1 MASSSASSA
10 PPSKDAQPRSFALW
24 NLSPTP
30 LPALVPY
37 GTSYFHPQFGLANS
51 AELGLLSDWDS
62 VAASIGIESPW
73 WSARSPVSIV
83 GSVDSDAAAGAA
95 SAVAATEPVDS
106 DPAAGAGAAASASV
120 VEPNIE
126 ALAPGAIRFRTP
138 LCSIELPVHISGA
151 GEWPRDGSGSCDGAD
166 AEADIIEAFV
176 NGGLLPRRE
185 TSDAA
190 EIDAE
195 AAAWLDALSS
205 ELTRGA
211 IDPLDD
217 TRGGAENPDS
227 QMLGGSSIPGLL
239 GHATAYP
246 YRFPDAALSI
256 GRSLPKIT
264 APQAQPNC
272 HESSEVDP
280 EVPGMSKD
288 GALQAQASLSERDA
302 DAVPGVVDSATGVAA
317 PVALG
322 DGVHP
327 DGVTTLHETS
337 TAAMLPIDGTLLQT
351 KHAAARSHRKRPR
364 APGEVHIAGHRACG
378 FGGGAPITV
387 QALMGAT
394 AAALVAA
401 RGDATP
407 HSQYFDA
414 MSRRQESAG
423 SRVARDT
430 VDRYTLLQ
438 LGRYRASALA
448 AAASALAPVH
458 VARSEAFVGPL
469 IRSSVVQPEASSL
482 ALQSSRTLRPQSTTH
497 FNFFEDGIRGS
508 VGMGVGAAQPV
519 RVVALPAARA
529 VMDVHSHMTGNEVIG
544 LLFGWT
550 RRATV
555 SLADNVS
562 REVIEVLIAGALP
575 GHPDPSSLA
584 GSKTDRNTNTEI
596 DPMTVFRLHN
606 LARSELRASIVGWYH
621 SHPFFPALPS
631 VIDCEAQA
639 QAQAGGEPLSRHTP
653 QVCSALRT
661 EAARVLRP
669 TPGDYFYE
677 TVSGGPSRDASTL
690 DAPSVHIA
698 AIVSPYSPLTP
709 GPAAVTNFFHTRA
722 PPEKPVDEES
732 PTLSYPN
739 LPVPMS
745 LAVIQARQR
754 PQIPSFA
761 ANDDVDM
768 IEPFSF
774 LPRAELDVIDALLKT
789 HRAVPLP
796 AHGPL
801 VVEPAPVPVDAVL
814 VKEASPLPSPPS
826 KNSSSRKRR
835 SSSKNAVRH
844 RRLKDASSALKAQAG
859 VAAIPEAPCSP
870 PVLDSLIAEGP
881 LFSHF
886 PVFPLPETIPSA
898 CYAQG
903 ADEFPSSSFRAVAPE
918 AVTEDAASASLASL
932 GPESISK
939 APAASLPSVPFSTL
953 SGPAVV
959 SGVTLAPILR
969 RSSRRSTEPSGKG
982 SVVDDVGP
990 KVDASTKSGDCTAAL
1005 IPPPYSSPRLRRLRE
1020 EKVAGPSAL
1029 PPASVPVKVSTLST
1043 RASLPSE
1050 VKVTPIL
1057 SRPPQS
1063 SRKSSS
1069 PKRSRS
1075 RPRSRPSSSARDSRP
1090 PSSSHEPLVLRIP
1103 ITSAPD
1109 PASLSRVSSSD
1120 GRMEFLVAARLTPG
1134 GSRCDGHFS
1143 MRDPSPHIFSVN
1155 WIPSASLS
1163 APSFYFRLSRAFV
1176 EPPLNPDSDKISH
1189 SSVDSSVHNLL
1200 ATWRKGLS
1208 ALFPGAV
1215 GLATTPKGE
1224 ERINSLQSRLLDHS
1238 SDLCYSR
1245 GFHLPTYSSA
1255 LSRLEKRIEKV
1266 LTVCGT
1272 RLAQPADGAAHP
1284 LNVSLTGEDARR
1296 ASDVLARAAA
1306 DAGCPVTGP
1315 YEKLVTRSRES
1326 HVWVRGDELS
1336 VTAGALARHRAAVAI
1351 IGRYGAGCSLLIALI
1366 IDVIEYYRAWGNR
1379 RDLVHG
1385 TWSLSPDIDIVQSL
1399 PLTDSFSAERLPA
1412 PNVSVRLIDKLLASM
1427 RLWVPLLPLSPGPLR
1442 NALLR
1447 DVGAYVI
1454 AAWT

>member
-1 MASSSASSA
+1 MSSSSASSA
-10 PPSKDAQPRSFALW
+10 APGKDAEPRSFALW
-24 NLSPTP
+24 RLSPTP

-62 VAASIGIESPW
+62 VAASIGIQSPW
-73 WSARSPVSIV
+73 WSARSPV
-83 GSVDSDAAAGAA
+83 DSESAAGLGAA
-95 SAVAATEPVDS
+95 SAAAATAPVDS
-106 DPAAGAGAAASASV
+106 DQAAGAGASASAAE
-120 VEPNIE
+120 VEPKIE
-126 ALAPGAIRFRTP
+126 ALASGAIRFRTP

-166 AEADIIEAFV
+166 TEADIIEAFV

-195 AAAWLDALSS
+195 AAAWLEALSS

-217 TRGGAENPDS
+217 TRGGAANPDS

-246 YRFPDAALSI
+246 YRFPDAALSF
-256 GRSLPKIT
+256 GRSLPKT
-264 APQAQPNC
+264 SAPQTQPISLG
-272 HESSEVDP
+272 SSERDP
-280 EVPGMSKD
+280 DVPGMSGAED

-302 DAVPGVVDSATGVAA
+302 DALSGVAACAAEVVA

-322 DGVHP
+322 DGMHP
-327 DGVTTLHETS
+327 QGVTTLHETS
-337 TAAMLPIDGTLLQT
+337 NAAALPTIDGSYLQP
-351 KHAAARSHRKRPR
+351 KQSAEARSHRKRPR
-364 APGEVHIAGHRACG
+364 APGEIHIAGHRACG
-378 FGGGAPITV
+378 SGGGAPITV

-407 HSQYFDA
+407 HSQYFDV

-448 AAASALAPVH
+448 AAATALAPVH

-469 IRSSVVQPEASSL
+469 IRSSAVQPEASSS
-482 ALQSSRTLRPQSTTH
+482 ALQSSRTLRPQSSTH
-497 FNFFEDGIRGS
+497 FNFFEDGIRGG
-508 VGMGVGAAQPV
+508 VDMGVGVAQPV

-639 QAQAGGEPLSRHTP
+639 QAQAGGEPLSRDTP

-661 EAARVLRP
+661 DTAHILRP

-677 TVSGGPSRDASTL
+677 TVPSGPTRDARTL

-698 AIVSPYSPLTP
+698 AIVSPYSPLSP

-722 PPEKPVDEES
+722 PPEKPAHEES
-732 PTLSYPN
+732 PSSYPN

-754 PQIPSFA
+754 PKFPSIV
-761 ANDDVDM
+761 ANDDIGI

-789 HRAVPLP
+789 HRAAPLP

-801 VVEPAPVPVDAVL
+801 VVEPAPAHIDVKEA
-814 VKEASPLPSPPS
+814 VKEASPLPLPSPPS
-826 KNSSSRKRR
+826 KKSSSRKKTAL

-844 RRLKDASSALKAQAG
+844 RRLRDASAALLKTQVG
-859 VAAIPEAPCSP
+859 VAATPAAPFSS
-870 PVLDSLIAEGP
+870 PVLDAPTAEGP
-881 LFSHF
+881 LFSYF
-886 PVFPLPETIPSA
+886 PVFPLPETIPVPSA
-898 CYAQG
+898 SSAQST
-903 ADEFPSSSFRAVAPE
+903 DEFPSSSHGGVM
-918 AVTEDAASASLASL
+918 AASASL
-932 GPESISK
+932 GPESISA
-939 APAASLPSVPFSTL
+939 APASLPSVSFSTL
-953 SGPAVV
+953 SAPAVV
-959 SGVTLAPILR
+959 SGETLAPILR
-969 RSSRRSTEPSGKG
+969 RSSRRATELPS
-982 SVVDDVGP
+982 VGLQM
-990 KVDASTKSGDCTAAL
+990 DATAKSGDCAVAVASV
-1005 IPPPYSSPRLRRLRE
+1005 PPAYSSPRLRRLRE
-1020 EKVAGPSAL
+1020 EKVTVPSSV
-1029 PPASVPVKVSTLST
+1029 PPVSVSVKASTTLSARASVQ
-1043 RASLPSE
+1043 SE
-1050 VKVTPIL
+1050 VKVTPIPP
-1057 SRPPQS
+1057 RPQS

-1090 PSSSHEPLVLRIP
+1090 PSSSHDPLVLSLRIP

-1109 PASLSRVSSSD
+1109 LASLSRVSSSA
-1120 GRMEFLVAARLTPG
+1120 GQMELLVAARLTPG

-1143 MRDPSPHIFSVN
+1143 VRDPSPHIFPVN

-1163 APSFYFRLSRAFV
+1163 APSFCFRLSRAFV
-1176 EPPLNPDSDKISH
+1176 EPPLHLCSDKLSH

-1208 ALFPGAV
+1208 ATFPGAV

-1224 ERINSLQSRLLDHS
+1224 EKLKSLQSRLLNHS

-1266 LTVCGT
+1266 LALCGT
-1272 RLAQPADGAAHP
+1272 RLAHAADGAAHP
-1284 LNVSLTGEDARR
+1284 LTASLTGEDARR
-1296 ASDVLARAAA
+1296 ASDVLSRAAA
-1306 DAGCPVTGP
+1306 DAGCPVAGP

-1385 TWSLSPDIDIVQSL
+1385 TWSLPPDIDVVQSL
-1399 PLTDSFSAERLPA
+1399 PLTGSSSAEQP